1 MQHRQGLASPL
12 LLFFLAWGLFF
23 MAGAVLSAAEPDARL
38 PELARSG
45 DRAGV
50 ANLLAGDVDVDS
62 PGVDGTTALHWAAYA
77 DDVELASLLLD
88 AGADPNAV
96 NRNGATPLTL
106 ACTNANPALIE
117 RLLEAG
123 ADPSLAPN
131 GEPPILGCARTGRVA
146 ALRAV
151 LAYGGS
157 VDAADTWRGQTSLMW
172 AAAENHA
179 PILNVLLENGAPV
192 DAPSTGGF
200 NALMFA
206 VRQDAH
212 DAARLLISA
221 GADVNVHLPG
231 ARGNAQPAV
240 PGPSLLSMAVTNGH
254 YTMAAMLL
262 EAGADPDARDP
273 RGNSI
278 LHNLVQRRSPQ
289 RHLANQFVDS
299 YGVDPTQLDSLEL
312 MRMLVARGAD
322 PNARTEPTPIR
333 HERWTDEGI
342 FSAGRPYMDNSV
354 NLGGATPY
362 ILAAQGADVE
372 AMRELT
378 ALGADP
384 RLATYANNTAVM
396 MAAGVG
402 HIEGS
407 RRFRPEEDALEAV
420 ELALAAGVDV
430 NASNANGQT
439 ALHGA
444 VYRAAN
450 RVIAHLVEAGA
461 RTDFED
467 ELDRSALD
475 LAEQG
480 FNQIASVI
488 RRDSAAA
495 LLRSLGA
502 VATPDGRTVPAD
514 QR

>member
-1 MQHRQGLASPL
+1 MQHRRCVASLIL
-12 LLFFLAWGLFF
+12 LLV
-23 MAGAVLSAAEPDARL
+23 AGGPLSAAERDARL
-38 PELARSG
+38 PELARAG
-45 DRAGV
+45 DRAGI
-50 ANLLAGDVDVDS
+50 ASLLEASDVDVDS
-62 PGVDGTTALHWAAYA
+62 PGVDGTTALHWAAYG
-77 DDVELASLLLD
+77 DDVELTGLLLD
-88 AGADPNAV
+88 AGADPNAA
-96 NRNGATPLTL
+96 NRNGATPLAL
-106 ACTNANPALIE
+106 ACTNANPRLLE
-117 RLLEAG
+117 HLLEAG
-123 ADPSLAPN
+123 ADPSLAPA
-131 GEPPILGCARTGRVA
+131 GEAPILSCARTGRVA
-146 ALRAV
+146 AVRAL
-151 LAYGGS
+151 LAYGAS
-157 VDAADTWRGQTSLMW
+157 VDAADTWRGQTPLMW

-179 PILNVLLENGAPV
+179 PIMNVLLEGGAAV

-200 NALMFA
+200 TALMFA
-206 VRQDAH
+206 VRQDAR
-212 DAARLLISA
+212 DAARLLIAA
-221 GADVNVHLPG
+221 GADANAALPDANPA
-231 ARGNAQPAV
+231 ARRPSTSG
-240 PGPSLLSMAVTNGH
+240 SLLSMAVTNGH

-262 EAGADPDARDP
+262 DAGADAGAHDP

-278 LHNLVQRRSPQ
+278 LHNLVQRRLPQ
-289 RHLANQFVDS
+289 RNLANQFVDT
-299 YGVDPTQLDSLEL
+299 YGFDPTQLDSLEL
-312 MRMLVARGAD
+312 MRLLVARGAD
-322 PNARTEPTPIR
+322 PDARTEPTPIR

-342 FSAGRPYMDNSV
+342 FSAGRPFMDNSV

-362 ILAAQGADVE
+362 VLAAQGGDVE
-372 AMRELT
+372 AMRELI

-384 RLATYANNTAVM
+384 RRATYANNTAVM

-420 ELALAAGVDV
+420 KLALAAGVDV

-444 VYRAAN
+444 VYRAAGSIIRN
-450 RVIAHLVEAGA
+450 LVEAGA

-488 RRDSAAA
+488 RRDKAAA
-495 LLRSLGA
+495 LLRTLGA

>member
-1 MQHRQGLASPL
+1 MLHRRCPAALIL
-12 LLFFLAWGLFF
+12 LVVTGSVATGSL
-23 MAGAVLSAAEPDARL
+23 VSAAERDARL

-50 ANLLAGDVDVDS
+50 ASLLARDVDVDS
-62 PGVDGTTALHWAAYA
+62 PGIDGTTALHWAAYA
-77 DDVELASLLLD
+77 DDVDLATLLLG

-106 ACTNANPALIE
+106 ACTNANPVLME

-123 ADPSLAPN
+123 ADPGLAPN
-131 GEPPILGCARTGRVA
+131 GEPPILGCARTGRIA
-146 ALRAV
+146 AVRAL
-151 LAYGGS
+151 LAYGAS
-157 VDAADTWRGQTSLMW
+157 VDAADTWRGQTPLMW

-179 PILNVLLENGAPV
+179 RIMNVLLERGATV
-192 DAPSTGGF
+192 DAPSDGGF

-206 VRQDAH
+206 VRQDAR
-212 DAARLLISA
+212 DAARLLLAA
-221 GADVNVHLPG
+221 GADVNAELPP
-231 ARGNAQPAV
+231 ANPTAPRAVSRG
-240 PGPSLLSMAVTNGH
+240 SLLSMAVTNGH
-254 YTMAAMLL
+254 YTMAAILL
-262 EAGADPDARDP
+262 DAGADADARDP

-278 LHNLVQRRSPQ
+278 LHNLVQRRAPQ
-289 RHLANQFVDS
+289 RNLANQFVDS
-299 YGVDPTQLDSLEL
+299 YGADPTQLDSLEL

-342 FSAGRPYMDNSV
+342 FSAGRPYMDNGV

-362 ILAAQGADVE
+362 VLAAQGADVA

-384 RLATYANNTAVM
+384 RLATYANNNAVM
-396 MAAGVG
+396 MAAGIG

-407 RRFRPEEDALEAV
+407 RRFRPEEDALAAV

-450 RVIAHLVEAGA
+450 RVIERLVAAGA

-488 RRDSAAA
+488 RRDKAAA

>member
-1 MQHRQGLASPL
+1 MQHRRWLASLTL
-12 LLFFLAWGLFF
+12 LLFAGGGALA
-23 MAGAVLSAAEPDARL
+23 AAAERDARL

-50 ANLLAGDVDVDS
+50 ASLLAASDVDVDS

-77 DDVELASLLLD
+77 NDVELAGLLLD
-88 AGADPNAV
+88 AGADPNAA
-96 NRNGATPLTL
+96 NRNGATPLIL
-106 ACTNANPALIE
+106 ACTGADPALIG

-123 ADPSLAPN
+123 ADPRLAPN
-131 GEPPILGCARTGRVA
+131 GEPPILACARTGRVA
-146 ALRAV
+146 ALRAL
-151 LAYGGS
+151 LAYGAGAG
-157 VDAADTWRGQTSLMW
+157 AADTWRGQTPLMW

-179 PILNVLLENGAPV
+179 PIMHVLLENGAAV

-206 VRQDAH
+206 VRQDAR
-212 DAARLLISA
+212 DAARLLIAA
-221 GADVNVHLPG
+221 GADVNAHLPG
-231 ARGNAQPAV
+231 PRRGDTQPAV

-254 YTMAAMLL
+254 FTMAALL
-262 EAGADPDARDP
+262 VEAGADADARDA

-278 LHNLVQRRSPQ
+278 LHNLVQRRVPQ

-299 YGVDPTQLDSLEL
+299 YGVDPTQLDGLEL

-322 PNARTEPTPIR
+322 PNARTEPVPIL

-342 FSAGRPYMDNSV
+342 FSAGRPAMDNGV

-396 MAAGVG
+396 MAAGIG

-407 RRFRPEEDALEAV
+407 RRFRPEADALAAV

-450 RVIAHLVEAGA
+450 DVIRRLVEAGA

-488 RRDSAAA
+488 RRDKAAE

>member
-1 MQHRQGLASPL
+1 MLHRRCLASL
-12 LLFFLAWGLFF
+12 ILLFATGSL
-23 MAGAVLSAAEPDARL
+23 LSAAERDPRL

-45 DRAGV
+45 DGAGV
-50 ANLLAGDVDVDS
+50 ASLLAASDVDVDS
-62 PGVDGTTALHWAAYA
+62 PGVDGTTALHWAAYG
-77 DDVELASLLLD
+77 DDIDLASLLLG
-88 AGADPNAV
+88 AGADPNAE

-146 ALRAV
+146 AVRAL
-151 LAYGGS
+151 LAYGAS
-157 VDAADTWRGQTSLMW
+157 VDDADTWRGQTPLMW

-179 PILNVLLENGAPV
+179 PIMNVLLEGGAAV

-200 NALMFA
+200 TALLFA
-206 VRQDAH
+206 VRQDSR
-212 DAARLLISA
+212 DAARLLIAA
-221 GADVNVHLPG
+221 GADVNSELPPANPA
-231 ARGNAQPAV
+231 ARGAATR
-240 PGPSLLSMAVTNGH
+240 GSLLSMAVTNGH

-262 EAGADPDARDP
+262 EAGADADARDP
-273 RGNSI
+273 QGTSI
-278 LHNLVQRRSPQ
+278 LHHLVQRRSPQ
-289 RHLANQFVDS
+289 RNLANQFVDA
-299 YGVDPTQLDSLEL
+299 YGFDPTQLDGLEL

-322 PNARTEPTPIR
+322 PNARTEPAPIR

-342 FSAGRPYMDNSV
+342 FSAGRPFMDNGV

-362 ILAAQGADVE
+362 LLAAQGADVE

-378 ALGADP
+378 TLGADP

-396 MAAGVG
+396 MAAGIG

-407 RRFRPEEDALEAV
+407 RRFRPEEDALDAV
-420 ELALAAGVDV
+420 ALALAAGVDV

-450 RVIAHLVEAGA
+450 SILRRLVEAGA

-488 RRDSAAA
+488 RRDKAAA